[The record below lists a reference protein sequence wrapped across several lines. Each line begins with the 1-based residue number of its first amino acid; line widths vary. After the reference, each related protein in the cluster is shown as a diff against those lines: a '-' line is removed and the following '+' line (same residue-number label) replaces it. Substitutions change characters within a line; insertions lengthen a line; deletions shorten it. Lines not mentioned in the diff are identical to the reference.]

1 MNRSEKELE
10 EGRQCQ
16 SRAEFGLYI
25 MNVAH
30 ELVPTTSVVKEITG
44 AFLL

>member
-1 MNRSEKELE
+1 LK
-10 EGRQCQ
+10 
-16 SRAEFGLYI
+16 RAANAKAEADFELYI

-44 AFLL
+44 AFLV

>member
-1 MNRSEKELE
+1 MKSGTKAK
-10 EGRQCQ
+10 
-16 SRAEFGLYI
+16 AEADIGLYI

-44 AFLL
+44 AFYCDV

>member
-1 MNRSEKELE
+1 LKRTANTK
-10 EGRQCQ
+10 
-16 SRAEFGLYI
+16 AEADIGLYI

-30 ELVPTTSVVKEITG
+30 ELVPTTTPVVKEITG